1 MKCRIFKHTFELS
14 DLNSNTNRLTIPLNG
29 LRLVRWLDAKP
40 HPTSAHKIDVWFV
53 VVDGIDLSVEDKR
66 DPVLQVEGTGWLF
79 QPTSKM
85 SYITTVRTAADY
97 VWHLFGIEPGLGF
110 EEGFR

>member
-1 MKCRIFKHTFELS
+1 MKYRIFKHTF
-14 DLNSNTNRLTIPLNG
+14 DLHGDLDQNNRLTVPLNG

-40 HPTSAHKIDVWFV
+40 HPTSAHKVDVWFV
-53 VVDGIDLSVEDKR
+53 VDDAPTYPTP

-79 QPTSKM
+79 RPTGKM

-97 VWHLFGIEPGLGF
+97 VWHLFSIELGLGF
-110 EEGFR
+110 QEDFQ

>member
-1 MKCRIFKHTFELS
+1 MKYRIFKHTFELG
-14 DLNSNTNRLTIPLNG
+14 DLDSKTHRLTIPIG
-29 LRLVRWLDAKP
+29 DRRFVRWLDAKP

-53 VVDGIDLSVEDKR
+53 VDDSDIPHDHNS
-66 DPVLQVEGTGWLF
+66 PVLQVEGTGWLF
-79 QPTSKM
+79 APTNRM

>member
-1 MKCRIFKHTFELS
+1 MKYRIFKHTF
-14 DLNSNTNRLTIPLNG
+14 DLHRDLYQNNRLTVPLNG

-53 VVDGIDLSVEDKR
+53 VDDAPTYPTP
-66 DPVLQVEGTGWLF
+66 DPVLQVEGTGGLI
-79 QPTSKM
+79 QPTGRM
-85 SYITTVRTAADY
+85 SYFTTVRTAADY
-97 VWHLFGIEPGLGF
+97 VWHLFSIEPGLGF

>member
-1 MKCRIFKHTFELS
+1 MKYRIFKHTFELS
-14 DLNSNTNRLTIPLNG
+14 DLDANNKLTIDIG
-29 LRLVRWLDAKP
+29 TRRFVKWLDAKP
-40 HPTSAHKIDVWFV
+40 NPTSAPKIDVWFV
-53 VVDGIDLSVEDKR
+53 VDDAPTYPTP

-79 QPTSKM
+79 RPTSRM

>member
-1 MKCRIFKHTFELS
+1 MKYRIFKHTFELS
-14 DLNSNTNRLTIPLNG
+14 DLDRGTNRMTIPLNG
-29 LRLVRWLDAKP
+29 RRLVRWLDAKP
-40 HPTSAHKIDVWFV
+40 NPTSAHKIDVWFV
-53 VVDGIDLSVEDKR
+53 VDDAPTYPTP

-79 QPTSKM
+79 RPTSRM

-110 EEGFR
+110 EESFR